1 MISSYEI
8 IGDIAV
14 IQVPEGGNEKRI
26 AEQVMKQ
33 NKNVKTVAKRTG
45 EVKGKYRIKKVKV
58 VLGEKKT
65 ETIHKENNTRLKID
79 INKAYFSPRLQTE
92 RQRIIEKV
100 KPGEVVIDM
109 FAGVGPY
116 AVAIAR
122 NKKPEIVY
130 AIDHNPSAI
139 KYLKENITL
148 NKVTNVKAILG
159 DAIEAIRGLPKA
171 DRIIMNA
178 PRQNNQKTLN
188 AAKKRVKKGGLIHY
202 YTTSEQ
208 VIDLKDLRLLK
219 KRRVIDYAPGKSHL
233 CLDLKLVK
241 VNKG

>member
-8 IGDIAV
+8 IGSIAV
-14 IQVPEGGNEKRI
+14 IQVPEGEDEKKI

-58 VLGEKKT
+58 VLGDKTT
-65 ETIHKENNTRLKID
+65 ETLHKENNTRLKID

-92 RQRIIEKV
+92 RQRVIEQV
-100 KPGEVVIDM
+100 RPGEVVIDM

-122 NKKPEIVY
+122 NAKPEIVY
-130 AIDHNPSAI
+130 AIDHNPQAI
-139 KYLKENITL
+139 RLLKENITL
-148 NKVTNVKAILG
+148 NKLDNVKPIKGNALEVIN
-159 DAIEAIRGLPKA
+159 DIPKA

-178 PRQNNQKTLN
+178 PRQNNQQTLN
-188 AAKKRVKKGGLIHY
+188 AAKKRIKKGGIIHY
-202 YTTSEQ
+202 YTTSEK
-208 VIDLKDLRLLK
+208 VIDLKGLKLVK
-219 KRRVIDYAPGKSHL
+219 KRRVIDYAPGKTHE
-233 CLDLKLVK
+233 CLDLKT
-241 VNKG
+241 